1 LNCWCETRIR
11 DRPES
16 EELEEKITE
25 NVLLTTLSGQNG
37 VFVVNQPQNV
47 FSQANTVGE
56 PCFCIERGSVATMR
70 RPEISALR
78 FRKVVWIAFG
88 SLYVIIVTGSLVRL
102 TGSGLGCSD
111 WPNCNET
118 KFVDVSSGHA
128 AIEQIN
134 RLFTG
139 FVAASV
145 ILAVSASLFLNPRV
159 GRITANAGILVF
171 GVLVQVVLGAYVVL
185 TGLNPWS
192 NMAHFLVSIFL
203 VSSAFLLI
211 KRVELLINPQNTQD
225 CTDKRLRYLLFAS
238 ACLVMFLGTVVTGAG
253 PHSGAEK
260 VTRLGIDLRFATQL
274 HSASVWILILVSVI
288 LAVRSRKSV
297 SRWES
302 EGPAMLRLLAAIS
315 AQGFIGYV
323 QYFGG
328 VPAPLVAI
336 HIALSVVV
344 WLCVFAVFLPASNLL
359 VLD

>member
-1 LNCWCETRIR
+1 
-11 DRPES
+11 
-16 EELEEKITE
+16 
-25 NVLLTTLSGQNG
+25 
-37 VFVVNQPQNV
+37 
-47 FSQANTVGE
+47 
-56 PCFCIERGSVATMR
+56 MR

-88 SLYVIIVTGSLVRL
+88 SLYAIIVTGSLVRL

-159 GRITANAGILVF
+159 RRITANAGILVF

-288 LAVRSRKSV
+288 LAVKSRKSV

>member
-1 LNCWCETRIR
+1 M
-11 DRPES
+11 P
-16 EELEEKITE
+16 
-25 NVLLTTLSGQNG
+25 
-37 VFVVNQPQNV
+37 
-47 FSQANTVGE
+47 
-56 PCFCIERGSVATMR
+56 
-70 RPEISALR
+70 RPEISVLR

-88 SLYVIIVTGSLVRL
+88 SLYAIIVSGSLVRL

-118 KFVDVSSGHA
+118 KFGDVSSGHA

-159 GRITANAGILVF
+159 RRITANAGILVF
-171 GVLVQVVLGAYVVL
+171 GVLVQVVLGAYVVW

-211 KRVELLINPQNTQD
+211 KRVELLINKPD
-225 CTDKRLRYLLFAS
+225 DRACTDRRLRQMLFAS

-253 PHSGAEK
+253 PHSGAEQ
-260 VTRLGIDLRFATQL
+260 VTRLGIDVRFATQL
-274 HSASVWILILVSVI
+274 HSASVWILVFLAVV
-288 LAVRSRKSV
+288 LAVRARRRAA
-297 SRWES
+297 RWEI
-302 EGPAMLRLLAAIS
+302 EGPAILRLLAAIS

-344 WLCVFAVFLPASNLL
+344 WLCVFAVFLPASTLL

>member
-1 LNCWCETRIR
+1 MCS
-11 DRPES
+11 S
-16 EELEEKITE
+16 EQLE
-25 NVLLTTLSGQNG
+25 
-37 VFVVNQPQNV
+37 
-47 FSQANTVGE
+47 AGE
-56 PCFCIERGSVATMR
+56 PIDCRERGSVAAMR

-78 FRKVVWIAFG
+78 FRRVVWIAFG
-88 SLYVIIVTGSLVRL
+88 SLYAIIVTGSLVRL

-159 GRITANAGILVF
+159 RRITANAGILVF

-211 KRVELLINPQNTQD
+211 KRVELLIHPQDNRECPD
-225 CTDKRLRYLLFAS
+225 RRLRQLLFAS

-253 PHSGAEK
+253 PHSGAEQ
-260 VTRLGIDLRFATQL
+260 VTRLGIEVRFATQL
-274 HSASVWILILVSVI
+274 HSVSVWILVFLAVV
-288 LAVRSRKSV
+288 LAVRARKNAV
-297 SRWES
+297 RWEI
-302 EGPAMLRLLAAIS
+302 EGPAILRLLAAIS

-344 WLCVFAVFLPASNLL
+344 WLCVFAVFLPASTLL

>member
-1 LNCWCETRIR
+1 MCS
-11 DRPES
+11 S
-16 EELEEKITE
+16 EQLE
-25 NVLLTTLSGQNG
+25 
-37 VFVVNQPQNV
+37 
-47 FSQANTVGE
+47 AGE
-56 PCFCIERGSVATMR
+56 PIDCRERGSVAAMR

-78 FRKVVWIAFG
+78 FRRVVWIAFG
-88 SLYVIIVTGSLVRL
+88 SLYAIIVTGSLVRL

-159 GRITANAGILVF
+159 RRITANAGILVF

-211 KRVELLINPQNTQD
+211 KRVELLIHPQDNRECPD
-225 CTDKRLRYLLFAS
+225 RRLRQLLFAS

-253 PHSGAEK
+253 PLSGAEQ
-260 VTRLGIDLRFATQL
+260 VTRLGIEVRFAIQL
-274 HSASVWILILVSVI
+274 HSVSVWILVFLAVV
-288 LAVRSRKSV
+288 LAVRARKNAV
-297 SRWES
+297 RWEI
-302 EGPAMLRLLAAIS
+302 EGPAILRLLAAIS

-344 WLCVFAVFLPASNLL
+344 WLCVFAVFLPASTLL

>member
-1 LNCWCETRIR
+1 MC
-11 DRPES
+11 
-16 EELEEKITE
+16 
-25 NVLLTTLSGQNG
+25 
-37 VFVVNQPQNV
+37 
-47 FSQANTVGE
+47 AGE
-56 PCFCIERGSVATMR
+56 PIDYEERGSVAAMR

-78 FRKVVWIAFG
+78 FRRVVWIAFG
-88 SLYVIIVTGSLVRL
+88 SLYAIIVTGSLVRL

-145 ILAVSASLFLNPRV
+145 ILAVSASLFLIPRMR
-159 GRITANAGILVF
+159 RITANAGILVF

-211 KRVELLINPQNTQD
+211 KRVELLIHPQDHRDYADQ
-225 CTDKRLRYLLFAS
+225 RLRHLLFAS

-253 PHSGAEK
+253 PHSGAEQ
-260 VTRLGIDLRFATQL
+260 VTRLGIDVRFATQL
-274 HSASVWILILVSVI
+274 HSASVWILVFLSVV
-288 LAVRSRKSV
+288 LAVRARRKAV
-297 SRWES
+297 RWQI
-302 EGPAMLRLLAAIS
+302 EGPAILRLLAAIS

-344 WLCVFAVFLPASNLL
+344 WLCVFAVFLPASTLL

>member
-1 LNCWCETRIR
+1 MCSAEQLGTCEPLGYR
-11 DRPES
+11 D
-16 EELEEKITE
+16 
-25 NVLLTTLSGQNG
+25 
-37 VFVVNQPQNV
+37 
-47 FSQANTVGE
+47 
-56 PCFCIERGSVATMR
+56 RGSVAAMR
-70 RPEISALR
+70 RLEISALR
-78 FRKVVWIAFG
+78 FRRVVWIAFG
-88 SLYVIIVTGSLVRL
+88 SLYAIIVTGSLVRL

-118 KFVDVSSGHA
+118 KFVDISSGHS

-159 GRITANAGILVF
+159 RRITANAGALVF
-171 GVLVQVVLGAYVVL
+171 GVLIQVVLGAYVVL

-211 KRVELLINPQNTQD
+211 KRVELLIHPQDNRTCAD
-225 CTDKRLRYLLFAS
+225 RRLRHLLLATG
-238 ACLVMFLGTVVTGAG
+238 CLVMFLGTVVTGAG
-253 PHSGAEK
+253 PHSGAEQ
-260 VTRLGIDLRFATQL
+260 VTRLGISVRFSTQL
-274 HSASVWILILVSVI
+274 HSASVWVLVL
-288 LAVRSRKSV
+288 LAVVLTVRARKNAT
-297 SRWES
+297 RWEI
-302 EGPAMLRLLAAIS
+302 EGPACLRLLAAIC

-323 QYFGG
+323 QYFSG

-336 HIALSVVV
+336 HIALSIVV
-344 WLCVFAVFLPASNLL
+344 WLCVFAVYLPASTLL

>member
-1 LNCWCETRIR
+1 
-11 DRPES
+11 
-16 EELEEKITE
+16 
-25 NVLLTTLSGQNG
+25 
-37 VFVVNQPQNV
+37 
-47 FSQANTVGE
+47 
-56 PCFCIERGSVATMR
+56 
-70 RPEISALR
+70 
-78 FRKVVWIAFG
+78 VWIAFG
-88 SLYVIIVTGSLVRL
+88 SLYAIIVTGSLVRL

-159 GRITANAGILVF
+159 RRITANAGILVF
-171 GVLVQVVLGAYVVL
+171 GVLVQVALGAYVVL

-211 KRVELLINPQNTQD
+211 KRVEILIHPQDNRECPD
-225 CTDKRLRYLLFAS
+225 RRLRQLLFAS

-253 PHSGAEK
+253 PHSGAEQ
-260 VTRLGIDLRFATQL
+260 VTRLGIDVRFATQL
-274 HSASVWILILVSVI
+274 HSASVWILVFLAVV
-288 LAVRSRKSV
+288 LAVRARKKAV
-297 SRWES
+297 RWEI
-302 EGPAMLRLLAAIS
+302 EGSSILRLLAAIS

-344 WLCVFAVFLPASNLL
+344 WLCVFAVFLPASTLL

>member
-1 LNCWCETRIR
+1 
-11 DRPES
+11 
-16 EELEEKITE
+16 
-25 NVLLTTLSGQNG
+25 
-37 VFVVNQPQNV
+37 
-47 FSQANTVGE
+47 
-56 PCFCIERGSVATMR
+56 MR
-70 RPEISALR
+70 RPEISAMR
-78 FRKVVWIAFG
+78 FRGVVWIAFG
-88 SLYVIIVTGSLVRL
+88 SLYAIIVTGSLVRL

-118 KFVDVSSGHA
+118 QFVDISSGHA

-145 ILAVSASLFLNPRV
+145 ILAVSTSLFLKPHVRL
-159 GRITANAGILVF
+159 ITANAGILVV
-171 GVLVQVVLGAYVVL
+171 GVLIQVIIGAYVVL

-192 NMAHFLVSIFL
+192 NMVHFLVSVFL

-211 KRVELLINPQNTQD
+211 KRVELVIHPPENRLCGDRQ
-225 CTDKRLRYLLFAS
+225 LRYVLFL
-238 ACLVMFLGTVVTGAG
+238 CGCVVMFLGTVVTGAG
-253 PHSGAEK
+253 PHSGAEQ
-260 VTRLGIDLRFATQL
+260 VTRLEISVKFATQL
-274 HSASVWILILVSVI
+274 HSGSVWLLVLLTVV
-288 LAVRSRKSV
+288 LAVRSRRQPG
-297 SRWES
+297 RWER
-302 EGPAMLRLLAAIS
+302 EGPAISRLLGAIF

-344 WLCVFAVFLPASNLL
+344 WLCVFAVFLPASTLL